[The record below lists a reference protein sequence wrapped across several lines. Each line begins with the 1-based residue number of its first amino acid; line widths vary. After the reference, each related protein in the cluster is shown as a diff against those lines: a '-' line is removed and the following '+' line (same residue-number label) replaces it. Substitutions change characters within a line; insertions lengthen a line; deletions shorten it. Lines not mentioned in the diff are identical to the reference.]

1 MATME
6 ILMPL
11 LGRRNI
17 EWEAWL
23 FREGPNISPLE
34 VSSVFSYNTGAL
46 LGEMPRVFPVNN
58 NMDE

>member
-1 MATME
+1 MAIME

-11 LGRRNI
+11 LGLRNT

-23 FREGPNISPLE
+23 FREVPDISPLE
-34 VSSVFSYNTGAL
+34 VSSVFSSNTGAL
-46 LGEMPRVFPVNN
+46 LGEMPGGFPVNN

>member
-1 MATME
+1 ME

-17 EWEAWL
+17 EREAWL
-23 FREGPNISPLE
+23 FGEVPDTSPLE
-34 VSSVFSYNTGAL
+34 VSSVFSYNTGPL
-46 LGEMPRVFPVNN
+46 LGEMPGVFPVNN